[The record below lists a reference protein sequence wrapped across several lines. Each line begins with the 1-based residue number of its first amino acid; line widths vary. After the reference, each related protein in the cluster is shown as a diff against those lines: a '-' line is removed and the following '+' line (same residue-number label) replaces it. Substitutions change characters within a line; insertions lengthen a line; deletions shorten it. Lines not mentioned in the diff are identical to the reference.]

1 MDNKDLR
8 IEELEAIIADLREYV
23 VELEE
28 KLDTLIYKLQVD

>member
-8 IEELEAIIADLREYV
+8 MEELEAIVADLREYV

-28 KLDTLIYKLQVD
+28 KLDTLIYKLNID